1 MIRADNSAYD
11 YSKYAYLEQL
21 KQEKIHSE
29 QPAVKPVQKPKTAVK
44 PKMHLFSIIFI
55 FSVSVLIISRYAFIA
70 EINFNINSLE
80 KDYQKAVKENT
91 ELNVQL
97 MKSVNLETLEKVAVE
112 ELNMQ
117 YPDVQSQ
124 IVYVNIQRNQ
134 GAGEVQNSAF
144 YSISDVQENRYI
156 AYTKTVIGNIL
167 KVLD

>member
-1 MIRADNSAYD
+1 MIRADNRAYD
-11 YSKYAYLEQL
+11 YSKYEYLEQL
-21 KQEKIHSE
+21 KQESIQQE
-29 QPAVKPVQKPKTAVK
+29 QPNPRPAQKPKSLAK

-70 EINFNINSLE
+70 EINFKINSLE
-80 KDYQKAVKENT
+80 KDYLKAVKENT

-97 MKSVNLETLEKVAVE
+97 MRSVNLESLEKVAIE

-124 IVYVNIQRNQ
+124 IVYVNIQQNN
-134 GAGEVQNSAF
+134 GSDEAQNSAF

>member
-1 MIRADNSAYD
+1 MIRADNGAYD
-11 YSKYAYLEQL
+11 YSKYEYLEQL
-21 KQEKIHSE
+21 KQEEVILE
-29 QPAVKPVQKPKTAVK
+29 QPNRKTVQKPKALVK
-44 PKMHLFSIIFI
+44 PKMHLFSIVFI
-55 FSVSVLIISRYAFIA
+55 FSVSVLIISRYASIA

-80 KDYQKAVKENT
+80 KDYQKAMKENT

-97 MKSVNLETLEKVAVE
+97 MRSVNLESLEKVAIE

-117 YPDVQSQ
+117 YPDVQNQ
-124 IVYVNIQRNQ
+124 IVYVNIQQNK
-134 GAGEVQNSAF
+134 GPDETQNSAF